1 MKMVVNS
8 LSQKY
13 NKIRYYVACIMLKK
27 TNFSRNLNINTNKFL

>member
-13 NKIRYYVACIMLKK
+13 NKIRYYVTCITLKK
-27 TNFSRNLNINTNKFL
+27 TKLFEKREYKP

>member
-13 NKIRYYVACIMLKK
+13 NKISILCDMYNVKKK
-27 TNFSRNLNINTNKFL
+27 TKLFEKREYKP